1 MRDLKQYINE
11 NFEEIGVDFVNVI
24 KNLTNNER
32 YKLIKLSLNVKKK
45 ADKMGF
51 TIYANIRN
59 YRWGDVIEIVVKHN
73 NPNPD
78 DSIELK
84 FVNSLEYKKERGVK
98 ISDKLEFDVTTGRYD
113 GSWDESTIN
122 IYKYFAIIEQNGGI
136 F

>member
-122 IYKYFAIIEQNGGI
+122 IYKYFAIIE
-136 F
+136 